1 MSNLTYLGELSLT
14 DNKLIAF
21 FSSRET
27 PAYGEQYIDR
37 WIAQLPQEG
46 ITIVC
51 GGHSWTEKSVV
62 KKLLYKGVP
71 VVMLDYRLNA
81 EEYYKK
87 EYGVDFQN
95 GRFCVLCYEGDFQE
109 HETTGDLAFR
119 RNLMIRDLCDEV
131 VVGYATPGGNL
142 DIQMSG
148 CTNVRYLIRSNDN
161 FILNKMFSN
170 TRRGKVSYLFEI
182 LRDRAG
188 EALRLVQCKSDETG
202 NGSKYERIV
211 IDKDDIQN
219 FKYNVDRVLRYWDMD
234 DEGYDKGVVQRKN
247 LTYPNE
253 PREWTAG
260 DDEML
265 KLLVSQGV
273 ELPKM
278 AWMLGRRE
286 CSVEMRMYKLGIKKE
301 SSNKSEEA

>member
-1 MSNLTYLGELSLT
+1 MSNLTYLGALSLT

-27 PAYGEQYIDR
+27 PAYGVQYIDR

-46 ITIVC
+46 VTIVS
-51 GGHSWTEKSVV
+51 GGHSRTEKSVV
-62 KKLLYKGVP
+62 RKLVNRAIS
-71 VVMLDYRLNA
+71 VVLIDYRLSA
-81 EEYYKK
+81 EEYYKR
-87 EYGVDFQN
+87 EYGVDFQK
-95 GRFCVLCYEGDFQE
+95 GRFCVLCYEGDTQE
-109 HETTGDLAFR
+109 QETMGDLAFR
-119 RNLMIRDLCDEV
+119 RNLQIRDLCDEV

-148 CTNVRYLIRSNDN
+148 CSNVRYLIRSNDN
-161 FILNKMFSN
+161 FILNKMYSN

-188 EALRLVQCKSDETG
+188 EALRLVQCKSEETE
-202 NGSKYERIV
+202 NNTKYERIV
-211 IDKDDIQN
+211 IDKDDIQS

-234 DEGYDKGVVQRKN
+234 DEGYDKGTVQRKN
-247 LTYPNE
+247 REYPNE

-260 DDEML
+260 DDEIL
-265 KLLVSQGV
+265 KILVSQGI

-286 CSVEMRMYKLGIKKE
+286 CSVEMRMYKLGIAE
-301 SSNKSEEA
+301 GQFNKNDEA

>member
-37 WIAQLPQEG
+37 WISQLPQEG

-62 KKLLYKGVP
+62 RKLVKRNIP
-71 VVMLDYRLNA
+71 VVLMDYRLNV
-81 EEYYKK
+81 EEYYKR
-87 EYGVDFQN
+87 EYGVDFQKE
-95 GRFCVLCYEGDFQE
+95 RFCVLCYEGDSQE
-109 HETTGDLAFR
+109 QETTGDLAFR
-119 RNLMIRDLCDEV
+119 RNLQTRDLCDEI

-148 CTNVRYLIRSNDN
+148 CSNVRYLIRSNDN
-161 FILNKMFSN
+161 FILNKMHSN
-170 TRRGKVSYLFEI
+170 TRRGQVSYLFEI

-188 EALRLVQCKSDETG
+188 EALRLVQCKNDEMGTG
-202 NGSKYERIV
+202 PKYERIV
-211 IDKDDIQN
+211 IDKDDIQH

-234 DEGYDKGVVQRKN
+234 EEGYDKGVVQRKN
-247 LTYPNE
+247 MYYPNE

-265 KLLVSQGV
+265 KLLVSQSI
-273 ELPKM
+273 ELSKM

-286 CSVEMRMYKLGIKKE
+286 CSVEMRMYKLGIK
-301 SSNKSEEA
+301 SEQFKKNDEA